1 MRKGFLTNQKL
12 RIPLSPSLPPPCQ
25 TPVFGAANVCFS
37 WDEVNT
43 VTDNCAVRRDSIDL
57 NTVVSEVRSK
67 SDPSLEPGFGRRN
80 VLPSAFAQILV
91 Q

>member
-1 MRKGFLTNQKL
+1 
-12 RIPLSPSLPPPCQ
+12 
-25 TPVFGAANVCFS
+25 
-37 WDEVNT
+37 